1 MAFVKNYVQPLTARL
16 FDSIYRHYFEVIR
29 ADTAELLDQV
39 YTLRYQVYADEQGF
53 ENPDEFPDGREMD
66 EYDAQSEHILLRHR
80 RTKICIGTA
89 RLILP
94 KPNDP
99 LHSFP
104 VQKVSSHPMLHD
116 AEIAR
121 HASEFSR
128 LAISKEYLKQSCDA
142 SGPMS
147 LLHFDPTCK
156 DKRFTMWLTKRI
168 VRFLS
173 VGLMAGILEL
183 AAERGYPIMFAAM
196 EPFLIRN
203 LRKIGFEFPFMDA
216 AVEYRGLRHPC
227 GLPSLYDAFVT
238 MKRVSPSS
246 WQIISRGGRT
256 QQLAWEAET
265 KTEEARLAVAKAK
278 KLARAAPSSDLDMPE
293 LRQAAE

>member
-1 MAFVKNYVQPLTARL
+1 MAFVKDYVQPLSARL
-16 FDSIYRHYFEVIR
+16 FDSIYRYYFEVIL
-29 ADTAELLDQV
+29 ADTPERLDHV
-39 YTLRYQVYADEQGF
+39 YALRYQVYADEQGF
-53 ENPDEFPDGREMD
+53 ENPDEFPEKREMD

-99 LHSFP
+99 LNSFP

-121 HASEFSR
+121 HATEFSR

-147 LLHFDPTCK
+147 VFHFDPTCK

-173 VGLMAGILEL
+173 VGLMAGILEI
-183 AAERGYPIMFAAM
+183 AAERGYPIMFAVM

-203 LRKIGFEFPFMDA
+203 LKKIGFEFPFVDA
-216 AVEYRGLRHPC
+216 AVDYHGLRHPC

-238 MKRVSPSS
+238 MKEVSPSS

-256 QQLAWEAET
+256 QQLAWEAENRS
-265 KTEEARLAVAKAK
+265 EEVRRAVAKAK
-278 KLARAAPSSDLDMPE
+278 ELARATPAAE
-293 LRQAAE
+293 LEVAEIRQAAE